1 MQVHPPDHPLS
12 GGSPTGFSAKK
23 APSWIW
29 LAVLSLAL
37 VGFGLL
43 LVQQDATST
52 STKIEYSAFLAKVD
66 AGKVKSVTIQTGSGA
81 IEGVMKNGDAFTAQG
96 PTGGL
101 PDADIAR
108 LAEHKVARNYVPEPS
123 TWLGS
128 LITLL
133 LPMLLIIG
141 AIVWMSRRA
150 QRQAGGFAAFGRSK
164 ARVHDTSRPSTTFA
178 DVAGYDTV
186 KAEIHEI
193 VDFLGNPD
201 KFSAVGAHI
210 PKGLLLVGPPGTGK
224 TLFARAV
231 AGEAGVP
238 FLSITASEF
247 LEMFVGVGA
256 ARVRDLFDTARKQH
270 PCIVFIDE
278 IDAIG
283 RKRGAGL
290 GGGQDEREQTL
301 NQILSE
307 MDGFETSEGIVVL
320 AATNRPDILDPALL
334 RAGRFDRQVV
344 IPLPTQ
350 QERVEILGVHTK
362 GKHLAPDV
370 DLGVVARGTPGMSGA
385 DLANLVNEAALATV
399 RRGGTTITAADIESA
414 RDRLLMGVRRSSLVV
429 SADEQQV
436 LATHEAGHA
445 LVAHLLEHA
454 DPVHKVTILPSGL
467 ALGNTQ
473 QLPERERVI
482 EQRPAL
488 DDALAVRLAGRAA
501 EEIVFGMVS
510 TGAADDLVR
519 ATELA
524 RRMVREWGMSSALG
538 QMAWGSNSAV
548 FLGEDLIQTRD
559 YSDETARLIDSET
572 EEILEHQ
579 AARARECLCANRAS
593 LDAIAAALV
602 ERETLSGE
610 EVAALVD
617 GHSPIAVVS
626 DSGAA

>member
-1 MQVHPPDHPLS
+1 MQVQPPDHPFRHTAS
-12 GGSPTGFSAKK
+12 TVRGASRAQR
-23 APSWIW
+23 WWW
-29 LAVLSLAL
+29 LAAGVALL
-37 VGFGLL
+37 VGLGALL
-43 LVQQDATST
+43 ARQGTTAATST
-52 STKIEYSAFLAKVD
+52 IEYSTFLARVD
-66 AGKVKSVTIQTGSGA
+66 AGKVKEVTFQTGSGS
-81 IEGVMKNGDAFTAQG
+81 IDGTTTTGDRFTTQG
-96 PTGGL
+96 PAGGL

-108 LAEHKVARNYVPEPS
+108 LARNDVARNYVAEPS

-128 LITLL
+128 LLTLL
-133 LPMLLIIG
+133 LPMVLIVG

-150 QRQAGGFAAFGRSK
+150 QRQAGGFAAFGRSRV
-164 ARVHDTSRPSTTFA
+164 RVHDTTRPTTTFD
-178 DVAGYDTV
+178 DVAGYDAV
-186 KAEIHEI
+186 KHEI
-193 VDFLGNPD
+193 REVVDFLGHPD
-201 KFSAVGAHI
+201 KFAAVGAHI

-224 TLFARAV
+224 TLFARAI

-238 FLSITASEF
+238 FLSITASEL

-307 MDGFETSEGIVVL
+307 MDGFEVTEGIVVL

-344 IPLPTQ
+344 IPLPSQ
-350 QERVEILGVHTK
+350 QERTEILAVHAK

-370 DLGVVARGTPGMSGA
+370 DLDLVARGTPGMSGA

-399 RRGGTTITAADIESA
+399 RRGAEIISAADFETA
-414 RDRLLMGVRRSSLVV
+414 RDRLLLGLERSALVV
-429 SADEQQV
+429 GPEEQRV
-436 LATHEAGHA
+436 LAAHEAGHA

-454 DPVHKVTILPSGL
+454 DPVHKVTILPAGL
-467 ALGNTQ
+467 SLGSTQ

-488 DDALAVRLAGRAA
+488 DDALAVRLAGRTA
-501 EEIVFGMVS
+501 EEIVFGVAS
-510 TGAADDLVR
+510 TGAHDDLVQ

-524 RRMVREWGMSSALG
+524 RRMVREWGMSPKLG
-538 QMAWGSNSAV
+538 HLAWGSNSAV
-548 FLGEDLIQTRD
+548 FLGEDLVQTRD

-572 EEILEHQ
+572 EKILEAQ
-579 AARARECLCANRAS
+579 AARARDCLERYRAA

-602 ERETLSGE
+602 ERETLSGAD
-610 EVAALVD
+610 VADLVE
-617 GHSPIAVVS
+617 
-626 DSGAA
+626 AAHAPRLAGIRP

>member
-1 MQVHPPDHPLS
+1 MQVQPPDHPFRHTAS
-12 GGSPTGFSAKK
+12 TVRGASRAQR
-23 APSWIW
+23 WWW
-29 LAVLSLAL
+29 LPAGVALL
-37 VGFGLL
+37 VGLGALL
-43 LVQQDATST
+43 ARQGTTAATST
-52 STKIEYSAFLAKVD
+52 IEYSTFLARVD
-66 AGKVKSVTIQTGSGA
+66 AGKVKEVTFQTGSGS
-81 IEGVMKNGDAFTAQG
+81 IDGTTTTGDRFTTQG
-96 PTGGL
+96 PAGGL

-108 LAEHKVARNYVPEPS
+108 LARNDVARNYVAEPS

-128 LITLL
+128 LLTLL
-133 LPMLLIIG
+133 LPMVLIVG

-150 QRQAGGFAAFGRSK
+150 QRQAGGFAAFGRSRV
-164 ARVHDTSRPSTTFA
+164 RVHDTTRPTTTFD
-178 DVAGYDTV
+178 DVAGYDAV
-186 KAEIHEI
+186 KHEI
-193 VDFLGNPD
+193 REVVDFLGHPD
-201 KFSAVGAHI
+201 KFAAVGAHI

-224 TLFARAV
+224 TLFARAI

-307 MDGFETSEGIVVL
+307 MDGFEVTEGIVVL

-344 IPLPTQ
+344 IPLPSQ
-350 QERVEILGVHTK
+350 QERTEILAVHAK

-370 DLGVVARGTPGMSGA
+370 DLDLVARGTPGMSGA

-399 RRGGTTITAADIESA
+399 RRGAAIISAADFETA
-414 RDRLLMGVRRSSLVV
+414 RDRLLLGLERSALVV
-429 SADEQQV
+429 GPEEQRV
-436 LATHEAGHA
+436 LAAHEAGHA

-454 DPVHKVTILPSGL
+454 DPVHKVTILPAGL
-467 ALGNTQ
+467 SLGSTQ

-488 DDALAVRLAGRAA
+488 DDALAVRLAGRTA
-501 EEIVFGMVS
+501 EEIVFGVAS
-510 TGAADDLVR
+510 TGAHDDLVQ

-524 RRMVREWGMSSALG
+524 RRMVREWGMSPKLG
-538 QMAWGSNSAV
+538 HLAWGSNSAV
-548 FLGEDLIQTRD
+548 FLGEDLVQTRD

-572 EEILEHQ
+572 EKILEAQ
-579 AARARECLCANRAS
+579 AARARDCLERYRAA

-602 ERETLSGE
+602 ERETLSGAD
-610 EVAALVD
+610 VADLVE
-617 GHSPIAVVS
+617 
-626 DSGAA
+626 AAHAPRLAGIRP

>member
-1 MQVHPPDHPLS
+1 MQVQPPDHPFRHTAS
-12 GGSPTGFSAKK
+12 TVRGASRAQR
-23 APSWIW
+23 WWW
-29 LAVLSLAL
+29 LAAGVALLDGLGIMLARQ
-37 VGFGLL
+37 GTTA
-43 LVQQDATST
+43 ATST
-52 STKIEYSAFLAKVD
+52 IEYSTFLARVD
-66 AGKVKSVTIQTGSGA
+66 AGKVKEVTFQTGSGS
-81 IEGVMKNGDAFTAQG
+81 IDGTTTTGDRFTTQG
-96 PTGGL
+96 PAGGL

-108 LAEHKVARNYVPEPS
+108 LARNDVARNYVAEPS

-128 LITLL
+128 LLTLL
-133 LPMLLIIG
+133 LPMVLIVG

-150 QRQAGGFAAFGRSK
+150 QRQAGGFAAFGRSRV
-164 ARVHDTSRPSTTFA
+164 RVHDTTRPTTTFD
-178 DVAGYDTV
+178 DVAGYDAV
-186 KAEIHEI
+186 KHEI
-193 VDFLGNPD
+193 REVVDFLGHPD
-201 KFSAVGAHI
+201 KFAAVGAHI

-224 TLFARAV
+224 TLFARAI

-307 MDGFETSEGIVVL
+307 MDGFEVTEGIVVL

-350 QERVEILGVHTK
+350 QERTEILAVHAK

-370 DLGVVARGTPGMSGA
+370 DLDLVARGTPGMSGA

-399 RRGGTTITAADIESA
+399 RRGAEVISAADFETA
-414 RDRLLMGVRRSSLVV
+414 RDRLLLGLERSALVV
-429 SADEQQV
+429 GPEEQRV
-436 LATHEAGHA
+436 LAAHEAGHA

-454 DPVHKVTILPSGL
+454 DPVHKVTILPAGL
-467 ALGNTQ
+467 SLGSTQ

-488 DDALAVRLAGRAA
+488 DDALAVRLAGRTA
-501 EEIVFGMVS
+501 EEIVFGVAS
-510 TGAADDLVR
+510 TGAHDDLVQ
-519 ATELA
+519 ASELA
-524 RRMVREWGMSSALG
+524 RRMVREWGMSPKLG
-538 QMAWGSNSAV
+538 HLAWGSNSAV
-548 FLGEDLIQTRD
+548 FLGEDLVQTRD

-572 EEILEHQ
+572 EKILEAQ
-579 AARARECLCANRAS
+579 AARARDCLERYRAA

-602 ERETLSGE
+602 ERETLSGAD
-610 EVAALVD
+610 VADLVE
-617 GHSPIAVVS
+617 
-626 DSGAA
+626 AAHAPRLAGIRP

>member
-1 MQVHPPDHPLS
+1 MQVQPPDHPFRHTAS
-12 GGSPTGFSAKK
+12 TVRGASRAQR
-23 APSWIW
+23 WWW
-29 LAVLSLAL
+29 LPAGVALL
-37 VGFGLL
+37 VGLGALL
-43 LVQQDATST
+43 ARQGTTAATST
-52 STKIEYSAFLAKVD
+52 IEYSTFLARVD
-66 AGKVKSVTIQTGSGA
+66 AGKVKEVTFQTGSGS
-81 IEGVMKNGDAFTAQG
+81 IDGTTTKGDRFTTQG
-96 PTGGL
+96 PAGGL

-108 LAEHKVARNYVPEPS
+108 LARNDVARNYVAEPS

-128 LITLL
+128 LLTLL
-133 LPMLLIIG
+133 LPMVLIVG

-150 QRQAGGFAAFGRSK
+150 QRQAGGFAAFGRSRV
-164 ARVHDTSRPSTTFA
+164 RVHDTTRPTTTFD
-178 DVAGYDTV
+178 DVAGYDAV
-186 KAEIHEI
+186 KHEI
-193 VDFLGNPD
+193 REVVDFLGHPD
-201 KFSAVGAHI
+201 KFAAVGAHI

-224 TLFARAV
+224 TLFARAI

-307 MDGFETSEGIVVL
+307 MDGFEVTEGIVVL

-344 IPLPTQ
+344 IPLPSQ
-350 QERVEILGVHTK
+350 QERTEILAVHAK

-370 DLGVVARGTPGMSGA
+370 DLDLVARGTPGMSGA

-399 RRGGTTITAADIESA
+399 RRGAEVISAADFETA
-414 RDRLLMGVRRSSLVV
+414 RDRLLLGLERSALVV
-429 SADEQQV
+429 GPEEQRV
-436 LATHEAGHA
+436 LAAHEAGHA

-454 DPVHKVTILPSGL
+454 DPVHKVTILPAGL
-467 ALGNTQ
+467 SLGSTQ

-488 DDALAVRLAGRAA
+488 DDALAVRLAGRTA
-501 EEIVFGMVS
+501 EEIVFGVAS
-510 TGAADDLVR
+510 TGAHDDLVQ

-524 RRMVREWGMSSALG
+524 RRMVREWGMSPKLG
-538 QMAWGSNSAV
+538 HLAWGSNSAV
-548 FLGEDLIQTRD
+548 FLGEDLVQTRD

-572 EEILEHQ
+572 EKILEAQ
-579 AARARECLCANRAS
+579 AARARDCLERYRAA

-602 ERETLSGE
+602 ERETLSGAD
-610 EVAALVD
+610 VADLVE
-617 GHSPIAVVS
+617 
-626 DSGAA
+626 AAHAPRLAGIRP

>member
-1 MQVHPPDHPLS
+1 MQVQPPDHPFRHTAS
-12 GGSPTGFSAKK
+12 TVRGASRAQR
-23 APSWIW
+23 WWW
-29 LAVLSLAL
+29 LAAGVALL
-37 VGFGLL
+37 VGLGALL
-43 LVQQDATST
+43 ARQGTTAATST
-52 STKIEYSAFLAKVD
+52 IEYSTFLARVD
-66 AGKVKSVTIQTGSGA
+66 AGKVKEVTFQTGSGS
-81 IEGVMKNGDAFTAQG
+81 IDGTTTTGDRFTTQG
-96 PTGGL
+96 PAGGL

-108 LAEHKVARNYVPEPS
+108 LARNDVARNYVAEPS

-128 LITLL
+128 LLTLL
-133 LPMLLIIG
+133 LPMVLIVG

-150 QRQAGGFAAFGRSK
+150 QRQAGGFAAFGRSRV
-164 ARVHDTSRPSTTFA
+164 RVHDTTRPTTTFD
-178 DVAGYDTV
+178 DVAGYDAV
-186 KAEIHEI
+186 KHEI
-193 VDFLGNPD
+193 REVVDFLGHPD
-201 KFSAVGAHI
+201 KFAAVGAHI

-224 TLFARAV
+224 TLFARAI

-307 MDGFETSEGIVVL
+307 MDGFEVTEGIVVL

-344 IPLPTQ
+344 IPLPSQ
-350 QERVEILGVHTK
+350 QERTEILAVHAK

-370 DLGVVARGTPGMSGA
+370 DLDLVARGTPGMSGA

-399 RRGGTTITAADIESA
+399 RRGAEIISAADFETA
-414 RDRLLMGVRRSSLVV
+414 RDRLLLGLERSALVV
-429 SADEQQV
+429 GPEEQRV
-436 LATHEAGHA
+436 LAAHEAGHA

-454 DPVHKVTILPSGL
+454 DPVHKVTILPAGL
-467 ALGNTQ
+467 SLGSTQ

-488 DDALAVRLAGRAA
+488 DDALAVRLAGRTA
-501 EEIVFGMVS
+501 EEIVFGVAS
-510 TGAADDLVR
+510 TGAHDDLVQ

-524 RRMVREWGMSSALG
+524 RRMVREWGMSPKLG
-538 QMAWGSNSAV
+538 HLAWGSNSAV
-548 FLGEDLIQTRD
+548 FLGEDLVQTRD

-572 EEILEHQ
+572 EKILEAQ
-579 AARARECLCANRAS
+579 AARARDCLERYRAA

-602 ERETLSGE
+602 ERETLSGAD
-610 EVAALVD
+610 VADLVE
-617 GHSPIAVVS
+617 
-626 DSGAA
+626 AAHAPRLAGIRP

>member
-1 MQVHPPDHPLS
+1 MQVQPPDHPFRHTAS
-12 GGSPTGFSAKK
+12 TVRGASRAQR
-23 APSWIW
+23 WWW
-29 LAVLSLAL
+29 LPAGVALL
-37 VGFGLL
+37 VGLGALL
-43 LVQQDATST
+43 ARQGTTAATST
-52 STKIEYSAFLAKVD
+52 IEYSTFLARVD
-66 AGKVKSVTIQTGSGA
+66 AGKVKEVTFQTGSGS
-81 IEGVMKNGDAFTAQG
+81 IDGTTTTGDRFTTQG
-96 PTGGL
+96 PAGGL

-108 LAEHKVARNYVPEPS
+108 LARNDVARNYVAEPS

-128 LITLL
+128 LLTLL
-133 LPMLLIIG
+133 LPMVLIVC

-150 QRQAGGFAAFGRSK
+150 QRQAGGFAAFGRSRV
-164 ARVHDTSRPSTTFA
+164 RVHDTTRPTTTFD
-178 DVAGYDTV
+178 DVAGYDAV
-186 KAEIHEI
+186 KHEI
-193 VDFLGNPD
+193 REVVDFLGHPD
-201 KFSAVGAHI
+201 KFAAVGAHI
-210 PKGLLLVGPPGTGK
+210 PKGLLLVGPPGTGN
-224 TLFARAV
+224 TLFARAI

-307 MDGFETSEGIVVL
+307 MDGFEVTEGIVVL

-344 IPLPTQ
+344 IPLPSQ
-350 QERVEILGVHTK
+350 QERTEILAVHAK

-370 DLGVVARGTPGMSGA
+370 DLDLVARGTPGMSGA

-399 RRGGTTITAADIESA
+399 RRGAAIISAADFETA
-414 RDRLLMGVRRSSLVV
+414 RDRLLLGLERSALVV
-429 SADEQQV
+429 GPEEQRV
-436 LATHEAGHA
+436 LAAHEAGHA

-454 DPVHKVTILPSGL
+454 DPVHKVTILPAGL
-467 ALGNTQ
+467 SLGSTQ

-488 DDALAVRLAGRAA
+488 DDALAVRLAGRTA
-501 EEIVFGMVS
+501 EEIVFGVAS
-510 TGAADDLVR
+510 TGAHDDLVQ

-524 RRMVREWGMSSALG
+524 RRMVREWGMSPKLG
-538 QMAWGSNSAV
+538 HLAWGSNSAV
-548 FLGEDLIQTRD
+548 FLGEDLVQTRD

-572 EEILEHQ
+572 EKIVEAQ
-579 AARARECLCANRAS
+579 AARARDCLERYRAA

-602 ERETLSGE
+602 ERETLSGAD
-610 EVAALVD
+610 VADLVE
-617 GHSPIAVVS
+617 
-626 DSGAA
+626 AAHAPRLAGIRP

>member
-1 MQVHPPDHPLS
+1 
-12 GGSPTGFSAKK
+12 
-23 APSWIW
+23 
-29 LAVLSLAL
+29 VLI
-37 VGFGLL
+37 V
-43 LVQQDATST
+43 
-52 STKIEYSAFLAKVD
+52 
-66 AGKVKSVTIQTGSGA
+66 
-81 IEGVMKNGDAFTAQG
+81 
-96 PTGGL
+96 
-101 PDADIAR
+101 
-108 LAEHKVARNYVPEPS
+108 
-123 TWLGS
+123 
-128 LITLL
+128 
-133 LPMLLIIG
+133 G

-150 QRQAGGFAAFGRSK
+150 QRQAGGFAAFGRSRV
-164 ARVHDTSRPSTTFA
+164 RVHDTTRPTTTFD
-178 DVAGYDTV
+178 DVAGYDAV
-186 KAEIHEI
+186 KHEI
-193 VDFLGNPD
+193 REVVDFLGHPD
-201 KFSAVGAHI
+201 KFAAVGAHI

-224 TLFARAV
+224 TLFARAI

-307 MDGFETSEGIVVL
+307 MDGFEVTEGIVVL

-344 IPLPTQ
+344 IPLPSQ
-350 QERVEILGVHTK
+350 QERTEILAVHAK

-370 DLGVVARGTPGMSGA
+370 DLDLVARGTPGMSGA

-399 RRGGTTITAADIESA
+399 RRGAEVISAADFETA
-414 RDRLLMGVRRSSLVV
+414 RDRLLLGLERSALVV
-429 SADEQQV
+429 GPEEQRV
-436 LATHEAGHA
+436 LAAHEAGHA

-454 DPVHKVTILPSGL
+454 DPVHKVTILPAGL
-467 ALGNTQ
+467 SLGSTQ

-488 DDALAVRLAGRAA
+488 DDALAVRLAGRTA
-501 EEIVFGMVS
+501 EEIVFGVAS
-510 TGAADDLVR
+510 TGAHDDLVQ

-524 RRMVREWGMSSALG
+524 RRMVREWGMSPKLG
-538 QMAWGSNSAV
+538 HLAWGSNSAV
-548 FLGEDLIQTRD
+548 FLGEDLVQTRD

-572 EEILEHQ
+572 EKILEAQ
-579 AARARECLCANRAS
+579 AARARDCLERYRAA

-602 ERETLSGE
+602 ERETLSGAD
-610 EVAALVD
+610 VADLVE
-617 GHSPIAVVS
+617 
-626 DSGAA
+626 AAHAPRLAGIRP

>member
-1 MQVHPPDHPLS
+1 MQVQPPDHPFRHTAS
-12 GGSPTGFSAKK
+12 TVRGASRAQR
-23 APSWIW
+23 WWW
-29 LAVLSLAL
+29 LAAGVALL
-37 VGFGLL
+37 VGLGVMLAR
-43 LVQQDATST
+43 QGTTAATST
-52 STKIEYSAFLAKVD
+52 IEYSTFLARVD
-66 AGKVKSVTIQTGSGA
+66 AGKVKEVTFQTGSGS
-81 IEGVMKNGDAFTAQG
+81 IDGTTTKGDRFTTQG
-96 PTGGL
+96 PAGGL

-108 LAEHKVARNYVPEPS
+108 LARNDVARNYVAEPS

-128 LITLL
+128 LLTLL
-133 LPMLLIIG
+133 LPMVLIVG

-150 QRQAGGFAAFGRSK
+150 QRQAGGFAAFGRSRV
-164 ARVHDTSRPSTTFA
+164 RVHDTTRPTTTFD
-178 DVAGYDTV
+178 DVAGYDAV
-186 KAEIHEI
+186 KHEI
-193 VDFLGNPD
+193 REVVDFLGHPD
-201 KFSAVGAHI
+201 KFAAVGAHI

-224 TLFARAV
+224 TLFARAI

-307 MDGFETSEGIVVL
+307 MDGFEVTEGIVVL

-344 IPLPTQ
+344 IPLPSQ
-350 QERVEILGVHTK
+350 QERTEILAVHAK

-370 DLGVVARGTPGMSGA
+370 DLDLVARGTPGMSGA

-399 RRGGTTITAADIESA
+399 RRGAEIISAADFETA
-414 RDRLLMGVRRSSLVV
+414 RDRLLLGLERSALVV
-429 SADEQQV
+429 GPEEQRV
-436 LATHEAGHA
+436 LAAHEAGHA

-454 DPVHKVTILPSGL
+454 DPVHKVTILPAGL
-467 ALGNTQ
+467 SLGSTQ

-488 DDALAVRLAGRAA
+488 DDALAVRLAGRTA
-501 EEIVFGMVS
+501 EEIVFGVAS
-510 TGAADDLVR
+510 TGAHDDLVQ

-524 RRMVREWGMSSALG
+524 RRMVREWGMSPKLG
-538 QMAWGSNSAV
+538 HLAWGSNSAV
-548 FLGEDLIQTRD
+548 FLGEDLVQTRD

-572 EEILEHQ
+572 EKILEAQ
-579 AARARECLCANRAS
+579 AARARDCLERYRAA

-602 ERETLSGE
+602 ERETLSGAD
-610 EVAALVD
+610 VADLVE
-617 GHSPIAVVS
+617 
-626 DSGAA
+626 AAHAPRLAGIRP

>member
-1 MQVHPPDHPLS
+1 MQVQPPDHPFRHTAS
-12 GGSPTGFSAKK
+12 TVRGSSRAQR
-23 APSWIW
+23 WWW
-29 LAVLSLAL
+29 LAVGVALLGGLGVVLARQ
-37 VGFGLL
+37 GTTA
-43 LVQQDATST
+43 ATST
-52 STKIEYSAFLAKVD
+52 IEYSTFLARVD
-66 AGKVKSVTIQTGSGA
+66 AGKVKEVTFQTGSGS
-81 IEGVMKNGDAFTAQG
+81 IDGTTTKGDRFTTQG
-96 PTGGL
+96 PAGGL

-108 LAEHKVARNYVPEPS
+108 LARNDVARNYVAEPS

-128 LITLL
+128 LLTLL
-133 LPMLLIIG
+133 LPMVLIVG

-150 QRQAGGFAAFGRSK
+150 QRQAGGFAAFGRSRV
-164 ARVHDTSRPSTTFA
+164 RVHDTTRPTTTFD
-178 DVAGYDTV
+178 DVAGYDAV
-186 KAEIHEI
+186 KHEI
-193 VDFLGNPD
+193 REVVDFLGHPD
-201 KFSAVGAHI
+201 KFAAVGAHI

-224 TLFARAV
+224 TLFARAI

-307 MDGFETSEGIVVL
+307 MDGFEVTEGIVVL

-344 IPLPTQ
+344 IPLPSQ
-350 QERVEILGVHTK
+350 QERTEILAVHAK

-370 DLGVVARGTPGMSGA
+370 DLDLVARGTPGMSGA

-399 RRGGTTITAADIESA
+399 RRGAEIISAADFETA
-414 RDRLLMGVRRSSLVV
+414 RDRLLLGLERSALVV
-429 SADEQQV
+429 GPEEQRV
-436 LATHEAGHA
+436 LAAHEAGHA

-454 DPVHKVTILPSGL
+454 DPVHKVTILPAGL
-467 ALGNTQ
+467 SLGSTQ

-488 DDALAVRLAGRAA
+488 DDALAVRLAGRTA
-501 EEIVFGMVS
+501 EEIVFGVAS
-510 TGAADDLVR
+510 TGAHDDLVQ

-524 RRMVREWGMSSALG
+524 RRMVREWGMSPKLG
-538 QMAWGSNSAV
+538 HLAWGSNSAV
-548 FLGEDLIQTRD
+548 FLGEDLVQTRD

-572 EEILEHQ
+572 EKILEAQ
-579 AARARECLCANRAS
+579 AARARDCLERYRAA

-602 ERETLSGE
+602 ERETLSGAD
-610 EVAALVD
+610 VADLVE
-617 GHSPIAVVS
+617 
-626 DSGAA
+626 AAHAPRLAGIRP

>member
-1 MQVHPPDHPLS
+1 MQVQPPDHPFRHTAS
-12 GGSPTGFSAKK
+12 TVRGASRAQR
-23 APSWIW
+23 WWW
-29 LAVLSLAL
+29 LPAGVALL
-37 VGFGLL
+37 VGLGALL
-43 LVQQDATST
+43 ARQGTTAATST
-52 STKIEYSAFLAKVD
+52 IEYSTFLARVD
-66 AGKVKSVTIQTGSGA
+66 AGKVKEVTFQTGSGS
-81 IEGVMKNGDAFTAQG
+81 IDGTTTTGDRFTTQG
-96 PTGGL
+96 PAGGL

-108 LAEHKVARNYVPEPS
+108 LARNDVARNYVAEPS

-128 LITLL
+128 LLTLL
-133 LPMLLIIG
+133 LPMVLIVC

-150 QRQAGGFAAFGRSK
+150 QRQAGGFAAFGRSRV
-164 ARVHDTSRPSTTFA
+164 RVHDTTRPTTTFD
-178 DVAGYDTV
+178 DVAGYDAV
-186 KAEIHEI
+186 KHEI
-193 VDFLGNPD
+193 REVVDFLGHPD
-201 KFSAVGAHI
+201 KFAAVGAHI

-224 TLFARAV
+224 TLFARAI

-307 MDGFETSEGIVVL
+307 MDGFEVTEGIVVL

-344 IPLPTQ
+344 IPLPSQ
-350 QERVEILGVHTK
+350 QERTEILAVHAK

-370 DLGVVARGTPGMSGA
+370 DLDLVARGTPGMSGA

-399 RRGGTTITAADIESA
+399 RRGAAIISAADFETA
-414 RDRLLMGVRRSSLVV
+414 RDRLLLGLERSALVV
-429 SADEQQV
+429 GPEEQRV
-436 LATHEAGHA
+436 LAAHEAGHA

-454 DPVHKVTILPSGL
+454 DPVHKVTILPAGL
-467 ALGNTQ
+467 SLGSTQ

-488 DDALAVRLAGRAA
+488 DDALAVRLAGRTA
-501 EEIVFGMVS
+501 EEIVFGVAS
-510 TGAADDLVR
+510 TGAHDDLVQ

-524 RRMVREWGMSSALG
+524 RRMVREWGMSPKLG
-538 QMAWGSNSAV
+538 HLAWGSNSAV
-548 FLGEDLIQTRD
+548 FLGEDLVQTRD

-572 EEILEHQ
+572 EKIVEAQ
-579 AARARECLCANRAS
+579 AARARDCLERYRAA

-602 ERETLSGE
+602 ERETLSGAD
-610 EVAALVD
+610 VADLVE
-617 GHSPIAVVS
+617 
-626 DSGAA
+626 AAHAPRLAGIRP

>member
-1 MQVHPPDHPLS
+1 MQVQPPDHPFRHTAS
-12 GGSPTGFSAKK
+12 TVRGASRAQR
-23 APSWIW
+23 WWW
-29 LAVLSLAL
+29 LPAGVALL
-37 VGFGLL
+37 VGLGALL
-43 LVQQDATST
+43 ARQGTTAATST
-52 STKIEYSAFLAKVD
+52 IEYSTFLARVD
-66 AGKVKSVTIQTGSGA
+66 AGKVKEVTFQTGSGS
-81 IEGVMKNGDAFTAQG
+81 IDGTTTKGDRFTTQG
-96 PTGGL
+96 PAGGL

-108 LAEHKVARNYVPEPS
+108 LARNDVARNYVAEPS

-128 LITLL
+128 LLTLL
-133 LPMLLIIG
+133 LPMVLIVG

-150 QRQAGGFAAFGRSK
+150 QRQAGGFAAFGRSRV
-164 ARVHDTSRPSTTFA
+164 RVHDTTRPTTTFD
-178 DVAGYDTV
+178 DVAGYDAV
-186 KAEIHEI
+186 KHEI
-193 VDFLGNPD
+193 REVVDFLGHPD
-201 KFSAVGAHI
+201 KFAAVGAHI

-224 TLFARAV
+224 TLFARAI

-307 MDGFETSEGIVVL
+307 MDGFEVTEGIVVL

-350 QERVEILGVHTK
+350 QERTEILAVHAK

-370 DLGVVARGTPGMSGA
+370 DLDLVARGTPGMSGA

-399 RRGGTTITAADIESA
+399 RRGAEVISAADFETA
-414 RDRLLMGVRRSSLVV
+414 RDRLLLGLERSALVV
-429 SADEQQV
+429 GPEEQRV
-436 LATHEAGHA
+436 LAAHEAGHA

-454 DPVHKVTILPSGL
+454 DPVHKVTILPAGL
-467 ALGNTQ
+467 SLGSTQ

-488 DDALAVRLAGRAA
+488 DDALAVRLAGRTA
-501 EEIVFGMVS
+501 EEIVFGVAS
-510 TGAADDLVR
+510 TGAHDDLVQ

-524 RRMVREWGMSSALG
+524 RRMVREWGMSPKLG
-538 QMAWGSNSAV
+538 HLAWGSNSAV
-548 FLGEDLIQTRD
+548 FLGEDLVQTRD

-572 EEILEHQ
+572 EKILEAQ
-579 AARARECLCANRAS
+579 AARARDCLERYRAA

-602 ERETLSGE
+602 ERETLSGAD
-610 EVAALVD
+610 VADLVE
-617 GHSPIAVVS
+617 
-626 DSGAA
+626 AAHAPRLAGIRP

>member
-1 MQVHPPDHPLS
+1 MQVQPPDHPFRHTAS
-12 GGSPTGFSAKK
+12 TVRGASRAQR
-23 APSWIW
+23 WWW
-29 LAVLSLAL
+29 LAAGVALL
-37 VGFGLL
+37 VGLGALL
-43 LVQQDATST
+43 ARQGTTAATST
-52 STKIEYSAFLAKVD
+52 IEYSTFLARVD
-66 AGKVKSVTIQTGSGA
+66 AGKVKEVTFQTGSGS
-81 IEGVMKNGDAFTAQG
+81 IDGTTTKGDRFTTQG
-96 PTGGL
+96 PAGGL

-108 LAEHKVARNYVPEPS
+108 LARNDVARNYVAEPS

-128 LITLL
+128 LLTLL
-133 LPMLLIIG
+133 LPMVLIVG

-150 QRQAGGFAAFGRSK
+150 QRQAGGFAAFGRSRV
-164 ARVHDTSRPSTTFA
+164 RVHDTTRPTTTFD
-178 DVAGYDTV
+178 DVAGYDAV
-186 KAEIHEI
+186 KHEI
-193 VDFLGNPD
+193 REVVDFLGHPD
-201 KFSAVGAHI
+201 KFAAVGAHI

-224 TLFARAV
+224 TLFARAI

-307 MDGFETSEGIVVL
+307 MDGFEVTEGIVVL

-344 IPLPTQ
+344 IPLPSQ
-350 QERVEILGVHTK
+350 QERTEILAVHAK

-370 DLGVVARGTPGMSGA
+370 DLDLVARGTPGMSGA

-399 RRGGTTITAADIESA
+399 RRGAEIISAADFETA
-414 RDRLLMGVRRSSLVV
+414 RDRLLLGLERSALVV
-429 SADEQQV
+429 GPEEQRV
-436 LATHEAGHA
+436 LAAHEAGHA

-454 DPVHKVTILPSGL
+454 DPVHKVTILPAGL
-467 ALGNTQ
+467 SLGSTQ

-488 DDALAVRLAGRAA
+488 DDALAVRLAGRTA
-501 EEIVFGMVS
+501 EEIVFGVAS
-510 TGAADDLVR
+510 TGAHDDLVQ

-524 RRMVREWGMSSALG
+524 RRMVREWGMSPKLG
-538 QMAWGSNSAV
+538 HLAWGSNSAV
-548 FLGEDLIQTRD
+548 FLGEDLVQTRD

-572 EEILEHQ
+572 EKILEAQ
-579 AARARECLCANRAS
+579 AARARDCLERYRAA

-602 ERETLSGE
+602 ERETLSGAD
-610 EVAALVD
+610 VADLVE
-617 GHSPIAVVS
+617 
-626 DSGAA
+626 AAHAPRLAGIRP

>member
-1 MQVHPPDHPLS
+1 MQVQPPDHPFRHTAS
-12 GGSPTGFSAKK
+12 TVRGASRAQR
-23 APSWIW
+23 WWW
-29 LAVLSLAL
+29 LAAGVALLGGLGVVLAR
-37 VGFGLL
+37 
-43 LVQQDATST
+43 QETTAATST
-52 STKIEYSAFLAKVD
+52 IEYSTFLARVD
-66 AGKVKSVTIQTGSGA
+66 AGKVKEVTFQTGSGS
-81 IEGVMKNGDAFTAQG
+81 IDGTTTKGDRFTTQG
-96 PTGGL
+96 PAGGL

-108 LAEHKVARNYVPEPS
+108 LARNDVARNYVAEPS

-128 LITLL
+128 LLTLL
-133 LPMLLIIG
+133 LPMVLIVG

-150 QRQAGGFAAFGRSK
+150 QRQAGGFAAFGRSRV
-164 ARVHDTSRPSTTFA
+164 RVHDTTRPTTTFD
-178 DVAGYDTV
+178 DVAGYDAV
-186 KAEIHEI
+186 KHEI
-193 VDFLGNPD
+193 REVVDFLGHPD
-201 KFSAVGAHI
+201 KFAAVGAHI

-224 TLFARAV
+224 TLFARAI

-307 MDGFETSEGIVVL
+307 MDGFEVTEGIVVL

-350 QERVEILGVHTK
+350 QERTEILAVHAK

-370 DLGVVARGTPGMSGA
+370 DLDLVARGTPGMSGA

-399 RRGGTTITAADIESA
+399 RRGAEVISAADFETA
-414 RDRLLMGVRRSSLVV
+414 RDRLLLGLERSALVV
-429 SADEQQV
+429 GPEEQRV
-436 LATHEAGHA
+436 LAAHEAGHA

-454 DPVHKVTILPSGL
+454 DPVHKVTILPAGL
-467 ALGNTQ
+467 SLGSTQ

-488 DDALAVRLAGRAA
+488 DDALAVRLAGRTA
-501 EEIVFGMVS
+501 EEIVFGVAS
-510 TGAADDLVR
+510 TGAHDDLVQ
-519 ATELA
+519 ASELA
-524 RRMVREWGMSSALG
+524 RRMVREWGMSPKLG
-538 QMAWGSNSAV
+538 HLAWGSNSAV
-548 FLGEDLIQTRD
+548 FLGEDLVQTRD

-572 EEILEHQ
+572 EKILEAQ
-579 AARARECLCANRAS
+579 AARARDCLERYRAA

-602 ERETLSGE
+602 ERETLSGAD
-610 EVAALVD
+610 VADLVE
-617 GHSPIAVVS
+617 
-626 DSGAA
+626 AAHAPRLAGIRP

>member
-1 MQVHPPDHPLS
+1 MQVQPPDHPFRHTAS
-12 GGSPTGFSAKK
+12 TVRGASRAQR
-23 APSWIW
+23 WWW
-29 LAVLSLAL
+29 LPAGVALL
-37 VGFGLL
+37 VGLGALL
-43 LVQQDATST
+43 ARQGTTAATST
-52 STKIEYSAFLAKVD
+52 IEYSTFLARVD
-66 AGKVKSVTIQTGSGA
+66 AGKVKEVTFQTGSGS
-81 IEGVMKNGDAFTAQG
+81 IDGTTTTGDRFTTQG
-96 PTGGL
+96 PAGGL

-108 LAEHKVARNYVPEPS
+108 LARNDVARNYVAEPS

-128 LITLL
+128 LLTLL
-133 LPMLLIIG
+133 LPMVLIVC

-150 QRQAGGFAAFGRSK
+150 QRQAGGFAAFGRSRV
-164 ARVHDTSRPSTTFA
+164 RVHDTTRPTTTFD
-178 DVAGYDTV
+178 DVAGYDAV
-186 KAEIHEI
+186 KHEI
-193 VDFLGNPD
+193 REVVDFLGHPD
-201 KFSAVGAHI
+201 KFAAVGAHI

-224 TLFARAV
+224 TLFARAI

-307 MDGFETSEGIVVL
+307 MDGFEVTEGIVVL

-344 IPLPTQ
+344 IPLPSQ
-350 QERVEILGVHTK
+350 QERTEILAVHAK

-370 DLGVVARGTPGMSGA
+370 DLDLVARGTPGMSGA

-399 RRGGTTITAADIESA
+399 RRGAEIISAADFETA
-414 RDRLLMGVRRSSLVV
+414 RDRLLLGLERSALVV
-429 SADEQQV
+429 GPEEQRV
-436 LATHEAGHA
+436 LAAHEAGHA

-454 DPVHKVTILPSGL
+454 DPVHKVTILPAGL
-467 ALGNTQ
+467 SLGSTQ

-488 DDALAVRLAGRAA
+488 DDALAVRLAGRTA
-501 EEIVFGMVS
+501 EEIVFGVAS
-510 TGAADDLVR
+510 TGAHDDLVQ

-524 RRMVREWGMSSALG
+524 RRMVREWGMSPKLG
-538 QMAWGSNSAV
+538 HLAWGSNSAV
-548 FLGEDLIQTRD
+548 FLGEDLVQTRD

-572 EEILEHQ
+572 EKIVEAQ
-579 AARARECLCANRAS
+579 AARARDCLERYRAA

-602 ERETLSGE
+602 ERETLSGAD
-610 EVAALVD
+610 VADLVE
-617 GHSPIAVVS
+617 
-626 DSGAA
+626 AAHAPRLAGIRP

>member
-1 MQVHPPDHPLS
+1 MQVQPPDHPFRHTAS
-12 GGSPTGFSAKK
+12 TVRGASRAQR
-23 APSWIW
+23 WWW
-29 LAVLSLAL
+29 LPAGVALL
-37 VGFGLL
+37 VGLGALL
-43 LVQQDATST
+43 ARQGTTAATST
-52 STKIEYSAFLAKVD
+52 IEYSTFLARVD
-66 AGKVKSVTIQTGSGA
+66 AGKVKEVTFQTGSGS
-81 IEGVMKNGDAFTAQG
+81 IDGTTTTGDRFTTQG
-96 PTGGL
+96 PAGGL

-108 LAEHKVARNYVPEPS
+108 LARNDVARNYVAEPS

-128 LITLL
+128 LLTLL
-133 LPMLLIIG
+133 LPMVLIVG

-150 QRQAGGFAAFGRSK
+150 QRQAGGFAAFGRSRV
-164 ARVHDTSRPSTTFA
+164 RVHDTTRPTTTFD
-178 DVAGYDTV
+178 DVAGYDAV
-186 KAEIHEI
+186 KHEI
-193 VDFLGNPD
+193 REVVDFLGHPD
-201 KFSAVGAHI
+201 KFAAVGAHI

-224 TLFARAV
+224 TLFARAI

-307 MDGFETSEGIVVL
+307 MDGFEVTEGIVVL

-344 IPLPTQ
+344 IPLPSQ
-350 QERVEILGVHTK
+350 QERTEILAVHAK

-370 DLGVVARGTPGMSGA
+370 DLDLVARGTPGMSGA

-399 RRGGTTITAADIESA
+399 RRGAAIISAADFETA
-414 RDRLLMGVRRSSLVV
+414 RDRLLLGLERSALVV
-429 SADEQQV
+429 GPEEQRV
-436 LATHEAGHA
+436 LAAHEAGHA

-454 DPVHKVTILPSGL
+454 DPVHKVTILPAGL
-467 ALGNTQ
+467 SLGSTQ

-488 DDALAVRLAGRAA
+488 DDALAVRLAGRTA
-501 EEIVFGMVS
+501 EEIVFGVAS
-510 TGAADDLVR
+510 TGAHDDLVQ
-519 ATELA
+519 ASELA
-524 RRMVREWGMSSALG
+524 RRMVREWGMSPKLG
-538 QMAWGSNSAV
+538 HLAWGSNSAV
-548 FLGEDLIQTRD
+548 FLGEDLVQTRD

-572 EEILEHQ
+572 EKILEAQ
-579 AARARECLCANRAS
+579 AARARDCLERYRAA

-602 ERETLSGE
+602 ERETLSGAD
-610 EVAALVD
+610 VADLVE
-617 GHSPIAVVS
+617 
-626 DSGAA
+626 AAHAPRLAGIRP

>member
-1 MQVHPPDHPLS
+1 MQVQPPDHPFRHTAS
-12 GGSPTGFSAKK
+12 TVRGASRAQR
-23 APSWIW
+23 WWW
-29 LAVLSLAL
+29 LAAGVALLGGLGVVLARQ
-37 VGFGLL
+37 GTTA
-43 LVQQDATST
+43 ATST
-52 STKIEYSAFLAKVD
+52 IEYSTFLARVD
-66 AGKVKSVTIQTGSGA
+66 AGKVKEVTFQTGSGS
-81 IEGVMKNGDAFTAQG
+81 IDGTTTKGDRFTTQG
-96 PTGGL
+96 PAGGL

-108 LAEHKVARNYVPEPS
+108 LARNDVARNYVAEPS
-123 TWLGS
+123 TWLAS
-128 LITLL
+128 LLTLL
-133 LPMLLIIG
+133 LPMVLIVG

-150 QRQAGGFAAFGRSK
+150 QRQAGGFAAFGRSRV
-164 ARVHDTSRPSTTFA
+164 RVHDTTRPTTTFD
-178 DVAGYDTV
+178 DVAGYDAV
-186 KAEIHEI
+186 KHEI
-193 VDFLGNPD
+193 REVVDFLGHPD
-201 KFSAVGAHI
+201 KFAAVGAHI

-224 TLFARAV
+224 TLFARAI

-307 MDGFETSEGIVVL
+307 MDGFEVTEGIVVL

-350 QERVEILGVHTK
+350 QERTEILAVHAK

-370 DLGVVARGTPGMSGA
+370 DLDLVARGTPGMSGA

-399 RRGGTTITAADIESA
+399 RRGAEVISAADFETA
-414 RDRLLMGVRRSSLVV
+414 RDRLLLGLERSALVV
-429 SADEQQV
+429 GPEEQRV
-436 LATHEAGHA
+436 LAAHEAGHA

-454 DPVHKVTILPSGL
+454 DPVHKVTILPAGL
-467 ALGNTQ
+467 SLGSTQ

-488 DDALAVRLAGRAA
+488 DDALAVRLAGRTA
-501 EEIVFGMVS
+501 EEIVFGVAS
-510 TGAADDLVR
+510 TGAHDDLVQ
-519 ATELA
+519 ASELA
-524 RRMVREWGMSSALG
+524 RRMVREWGMSPKLG
-538 QMAWGSNSAV
+538 HLAWGSNSAV
-548 FLGEDLIQTRD
+548 FLGEDLVQTRD

-572 EEILEHQ
+572 EKILEAQ
-579 AARARECLCANRAS
+579 AARARDCLERYRAA

-602 ERETLSGE
+602 ERETLSGAD
-610 EVAALVD
+610 VADLVE
-617 GHSPIAVVS
+617 
-626 DSGAA
+626 AAHAPRLAGIRP

>member
-1 MQVHPPDHPLS
+1 MQVQPPDHPFRHTAS
-12 GGSPTGFSAKK
+12 TVRGASRAQR
-23 APSWIW
+23 WWW
-29 LAVLSLAL
+29 LAAGVALL
-37 VGFGLL
+37 VGLGALL
-43 LVQQDATST
+43 ARQGTTAATST
-52 STKIEYSAFLAKVD
+52 IEYSTFLARVD
-66 AGKVKSVTIQTGSGA
+66 AGKVKEVTFQTGSGS
-81 IEGVMKNGDAFTAQG
+81 IDGTTTTGDRFTTQG
-96 PTGGL
+96 PAGGL

-108 LAEHKVARNYVPEPS
+108 LARNDVARNYVAEPS

-128 LITLL
+128 LLTLL
-133 LPMLLIIG
+133 LPMVLIVG

-150 QRQAGGFAAFGRSK
+150 QRQAGGFAAFGRSRV
-164 ARVHDTSRPSTTFA
+164 RVHDTTRPTTTFD
-178 DVAGYDTV
+178 DVAGYDAV
-186 KAEIHEI
+186 KHEI
-193 VDFLGNPD
+193 REVVDFLGHPD
-201 KFSAVGAHI
+201 KFAAVGAHI

-224 TLFARAV
+224 TLFARAI

-256 ARVRDLFDTARKQH
+256 ARVRDLFDMARKQH

-307 MDGFETSEGIVVL
+307 MDGFEVTEGIVVL

-344 IPLPTQ
+344 IPLPSQ
-350 QERVEILGVHTK
+350 QERTEILAVHAK

-370 DLGVVARGTPGMSGA
+370 DLDLVARGTPGMSGA

-399 RRGGTTITAADIESA
+399 RRGAEIISAADFETA
-414 RDRLLMGVRRSSLVV
+414 RDRLLLGLERSALVV
-429 SADEQQV
+429 GPEEQRV
-436 LATHEAGHA
+436 LAAHEAGHA

-454 DPVHKVTILPSGL
+454 DPVHKVTILPAGL
-467 ALGNTQ
+467 SLGSTQ

-488 DDALAVRLAGRAA
+488 DDALAVRLAGRTA
-501 EEIVFGMVS
+501 EEIVFGVAS
-510 TGAADDLVR
+510 TGAHDDLVQ

-524 RRMVREWGMSSALG
+524 RRMVREWGMSPKLG
-538 QMAWGSNSAV
+538 HLAWGSNSAV
-548 FLGEDLIQTRD
+548 FLGEDLVQTRD

-572 EEILEHQ
+572 EKILEAQ
-579 AARARECLCANRAS
+579 AARARDCLERYRAA

-602 ERETLSGE
+602 ERETLSGAD
-610 EVAALVD
+610 VADLVE
-617 GHSPIAVVS
+617 
-626 DSGAA
+626 AAHAPRLAGIRP

>member
-1 MQVHPPDHPLS
+1 MQVQPPDHPFRHTAS
-12 GGSPTGFSAKK
+12 TVRGASRAQR
-23 APSWIW
+23 WWW
-29 LAVLSLAL
+29 LPAGVALL
-37 VGFGLL
+37 VGLGALL
-43 LVQQDATST
+43 ARQGTTAATST
-52 STKIEYSAFLAKVD
+52 IEYSTFLARVD
-66 AGKVKSVTIQTGSGA
+66 AGKVKEVTFQTGSGS
-81 IEGVMKNGDAFTAQG
+81 IDGTTTTGDRFTTQG
-96 PTGGL
+96 PAGGL

-108 LAEHKVARNYVPEPS
+108 LARNDVARNYVAEPS

-128 LITLL
+128 LLTLL
-133 LPMLLIIG
+133 LPMVLIVC

-150 QRQAGGFAAFGRSK
+150 QRQAGGFAAFGRSRV
-164 ARVHDTSRPSTTFA
+164 RVHDTTRPTTTFD
-178 DVAGYDTV
+178 DVAGYDAV
-186 KAEIHEI
+186 KHEI
-193 VDFLGNPD
+193 REVVDFLGHPD
-201 KFSAVGAHI
+201 KFAAVGAHI

-224 TLFARAV
+224 TLFARAI

-307 MDGFETSEGIVVL
+307 MDGFEVTEGIVVL

-344 IPLPTQ
+344 IPLPSQ
-350 QERVEILGVHTK
+350 QERTEILAVHAK

-370 DLGVVARGTPGMSGA
+370 DLDLVARGTPGMSGA

-399 RRGGTTITAADIESA
+399 RRGAAIISAADFETA
-414 RDRLLMGVRRSSLVV
+414 RDRLLLGLERSALVV
-429 SADEQQV
+429 GPEEQRV
-436 LATHEAGHA
+436 LAAHEAGHA

-454 DPVHKVTILPSGL
+454 DPVHKVTILPAGL
-467 ALGNTQ
+467 SLGSTQ

-488 DDALAVRLAGRAA
+488 DDALAVRLAGRTA
-501 EEIVFGMVS
+501 EEIVFGVAS
-510 TGAADDLVR
+510 TGAHDDLVQ

-524 RRMVREWGMSSALG
+524 RRMVREWGMSPKLG
-538 QMAWGSNSAV
+538 HLAWGSNSAV
-548 FLGEDLIQTRD
+548 FLGEDLVQTRD

-572 EEILEHQ
+572 EKILEAQ
-579 AARARECLCANRAS
+579 AARARDCLERYRAA

-602 ERETLSGE
+602 ERETLSGAD
-610 EVAALVD
+610 VADLVE
-617 GHSPIAVVS
+617 
-626 DSGAA
+626 AAHAPRLAGIRP

>member
-1 MQVHPPDHPLS
+1 MQVQPPDHPFRHTAS
-12 GGSPTGFSAKK
+12 TVRGASRAQR
-23 APSWIW
+23 WWW
-29 LAVLSLAL
+29 LPAGVALL
-37 VGFGLL
+37 VGLGALL
-43 LVQQDATST
+43 ARQGTTAATST
-52 STKIEYSAFLAKVD
+52 IEYSTFLARVD
-66 AGKVKSVTIQTGSGA
+66 AGKVKEVTFQTGSGS
-81 IEGVMKNGDAFTAQG
+81 IDGTTTKGDRFTTQG
-96 PTGGL
+96 PAGGL

-108 LAEHKVARNYVPEPS
+108 LARNDVARNYVAEPS

-128 LITLL
+128 LLTLL
-133 LPMLLIIG
+133 LPMVLIVG

-150 QRQAGGFAAFGRSK
+150 QRQAGGFAAFGRSRV
-164 ARVHDTSRPSTTFA
+164 RVHDTTRPTTTFD
-178 DVAGYDTV
+178 DVAGYDAV
-186 KAEIHEI
+186 KHEI
-193 VDFLGNPD
+193 REVVDFLGHPD
-201 KFSAVGAHI
+201 KFAAVGAHI

-224 TLFARAV
+224 TLLARAI

-307 MDGFETSEGIVVL
+307 MDGFEVTEGIVVL

-350 QERVEILGVHTK
+350 QERTEILAVHAK

-370 DLGVVARGTPGMSGA
+370 DLDLVARGTPGMSGA

-399 RRGGTTITAADIESA
+399 RRGAEVISAADFETA
-414 RDRLLMGVRRSSLVV
+414 RDRLLLGLERSALVV
-429 SADEQQV
+429 GPEEQRV
-436 LATHEAGHA
+436 LAAHEAGHA

-454 DPVHKVTILPSGL
+454 DPVHKVTILPAGL
-467 ALGNTQ
+467 SLGSTQ

-488 DDALAVRLAGRAA
+488 DDALAVRLAGRTA
-501 EEIVFGMVS
+501 EEIVFGVAS
-510 TGAADDLVR
+510 TGAHDDLVQ
-519 ATELA
+519 ASELA
-524 RRMVREWGMSSALG
+524 RRMVREWGMSPKLG
-538 QMAWGSNSAV
+538 HLAWGSNSAV
-548 FLGEDLIQTRD
+548 FLGEDLVQTRD

-572 EEILEHQ
+572 EKILEAQ
-579 AARARECLCANRAS
+579 AARARDCLERYRAA

-602 ERETLSGE
+602 ERETLSGAD
-610 EVAALVD
+610 VADLVE
-617 GHSPIAVVS
+617 
-626 DSGAA
+626 AAHAPRLAGIRP

>member
-1 MQVHPPDHPLS
+1 MQVQPPDHPFRHTAS
-12 GGSPTGFSAKK
+12 TGRGASRAQR
-23 APSWIW
+23 WWW
-29 LAVLSLAL
+29 LAAGVALL
-37 VGFGLL
+37 VGLGALL
-43 LVQQDATST
+43 ARQGTTAATST
-52 STKIEYSAFLAKVD
+52 IEYSTFLARVD
-66 AGKVKSVTIQTGSGA
+66 AGKVKEVTFQTGSGS
-81 IEGVMKNGDAFTAQG
+81 IDGTTTTGDRFTTQG
-96 PTGGL
+96 PAGGL

-108 LAEHKVARNYVPEPS
+108 LARNDVARNYVAEPS

-128 LITLL
+128 LLTLL
-133 LPMLLIIG
+133 LPMVLIVG

-150 QRQAGGFAAFGRSK
+150 QRQAGGFAAFGRSRV
-164 ARVHDTSRPSTTFA
+164 RVHDTTRPTTTFD
-178 DVAGYDTV
+178 DVAGYDAV
-186 KAEIHEI
+186 KHEI
-193 VDFLGNPD
+193 REVVDFLGHPD
-201 KFSAVGAHI
+201 KFAAVGAHI

-224 TLFARAV
+224 TLFARAI

-307 MDGFETSEGIVVL
+307 MDGFEVTEGIVVL

-344 IPLPTQ
+344 IPLPSQ
-350 QERVEILGVHTK
+350 QERTEILAVHAK

-370 DLGVVARGTPGMSGA
+370 DLDLVARGTPGMSGA

-399 RRGGTTITAADIESA
+399 RRGAEIISAADFETA
-414 RDRLLMGVRRSSLVV
+414 RDRLLLGLERSALVV
-429 SADEQQV
+429 GPEEQRV
-436 LATHEAGHA
+436 LAAHEAGHA

-454 DPVHKVTILPSGL
+454 DPVHKVTILPAGL
-467 ALGNTQ
+467 SLGSTQ

-488 DDALAVRLAGRAA
+488 DDALAVRLAGRTA
-501 EEIVFGMVS
+501 EEIVFGVAS
-510 TGAADDLVR
+510 TGAHDDLVQ

-524 RRMVREWGMSSALG
+524 RRMVREWGMSPKLG
-538 QMAWGSNSAV
+538 HLAWGSNSAV
-548 FLGEDLIQTRD
+548 FLGEDLVQTRD

-572 EEILEHQ
+572 EKILEAQ
-579 AARARECLCANRAS
+579 AARARDCLERYRAA

-602 ERETLSGE
+602 ERETLSGAD
-610 EVAALVD
+610 VADLVE
-617 GHSPIAVVS
+617 
-626 DSGAA
+626 AAHAPRLAGIRP